1 MFEILTKYYSP
12 SVTFKTSSFIDDWE
26 EFSFLHEEYGLWNYR
41 ALLSSAGIDTRY
53 ESLLTFD
60 FSSFPSAVLLAVIQ
74 KLVRAERDGKG
85 ELVRAYSDGLLEQIL
100 LCLAQK
106 EA

>member
-1 MFEILTKYYSP
+1 MPIVYTRGYWRSYFGRDYA
-12 SVTFKTSSFIDDWE
+12 
-26 EFSFLHEEYGLWNYR
+26 YR

-85 ELVRAYSDGLLEQIL
+85 ELGRAYSDGLLDGIL
-100 LCLAQK
+100 MSLGRK